1 MDIKAVWRKT
11 PKGQDAIARRAG
23 GLSPRL
29 RSVLIMVD
37 GKRPTADFDQLAA
50 GLGSP
55 EALLSQLASGGF
67 IEAVLPGWSGP
78 LPQAPTFSAL
88 TRSNPG
94 PATEPLGLSLTDTK
108 RFAVRQLTD
117 LMGPTAEPL
126 CLRIESAKT
135 AGDLVEHL
143 RRARVVLRDAR
154 GELAAQ
160 RFENALESQGAP
172 PH

>member
-1 MDIKAVWRKT
+1 MDNQAVWRKT
-11 PKGQDAIARRAG
+11 PKGLDAIVRRAG

-37 GKRPTADFDQLAA
+37 GKRPAADFAHLAA

-55 EALLSQLASGGF
+55 DALLAQLASGGF

-78 LPQAPTFSAL
+78 LPQAPTLSAL
-88 TRSNPG
+88 THSDTG
-94 PATEPLGLSLTDTK
+94 PETQPPGLSLADTK

-117 LMGPTAEPL
+117 LMGPTAEVL
-126 CLRIESAKT
+126 CLRIESAKSM
-135 AGDLVEHL
+135 GDLNDNL
-143 RRARVVLRDAR
+143 KRARIVLRDAR

-160 RFENALESQGAP
+160 RFENALESHGAP